1 MPQPTIASSEAGL
14 RQRTVFFVVWAAAVG
29 LASWRFLHEFFA
41 QSLQQGYS
49 SQSVLVPFITAYLI
63 WSGRKNIF
71 SNVRYSIVPGLAVVF
86 VGMALYV
93 GATFGPAE
101 HVGIVAAKLLGVL
114 LMVFGAFLGLYGA
127 AASRASVFPLFLLLL
142 MMPIPPGTADRIIG
156 FLQVQ
161 SASLSYHLFSLIG
174 VPVYR
179 DGVMLT
185 VPGVT
190 IEVAKECSG
199 INSSVALLLTALLVA
214 WQTLHTSSRRIL
226 LVLLT
231 LPLSIIKNALRIVTL
246 TLLALYVDP
255 SFLTGR
261 LHHQGGF
268 VFFILALALFYPIWL
283 LLQKTERA
291 SSPETLTTKPLT
303 QETLAH

>member
-1 MPQPTIASSEAGL
+1 M
-14 RQRTVFFVVWAAAVG
+14 RWRTAAFACWAAAIV
-29 LASWRFLHEFFA
+29 AVSWRFLHGFFA

-63 WSGRKNIF
+63 WSARKTIF
-71 SNVRYSIVPGLAVVF
+71 SNICDSKLPGLLVVLAG
-86 VGMALYV
+86 VTLYV
-93 GATFGPAE
+93 APMFGQPQHSA
-101 HVGIVAAKLLGVL
+101 VMAAKLLGVL
-114 LMVFGAFLGLYGA
+114 MMVVGGFVGIYGTAAF
-127 AASRASVFPLFLLLL
+127 RASLFPLFLLLL
-142 MMPIPPGTADRIIG
+142 MMPLPEATADKIIG
-156 FLQVQ
+156 FLQLQ
-161 SASLSYHLFSLIG
+161 SAALSYHLFSLIG

-179 DGVMLT
+179 DGIMLT

-214 WQTLHTSSRRIL
+214 WQTLRTPSRRII
-226 LVLLT
+226 LVLLA
-231 LPLSIIKNALRIVTL
+231 LPLSIIKNAVRIVML

-283 LLQKTERA
+283 LLQKTEGSRSGA
-291 SSPETLTTKPLT
+291 MGAETLSA
-303 QETLAH
+303 ETAAP

>member
-1 MPQPTIASSEAGL
+1 MPHPTTASSKAGL
-14 RQRTVFFVVWAAAVG
+14 RARTAAFAICVAAVV
-29 LASWRFLHEFFA
+29 AVSWRFLHEFFA

-63 WSGRKNIF
+63 WSARKTIF
-71 SNVRYSIVPGLAVVF
+71 SGIRCSILPGLLVTFAGAAF
-86 VGMALYV
+86 YV
-93 GATFGPAE
+93 GAMFGQQQQTA
-101 HVGIVAAKLLGVL
+101 VMAAKLFGVL
-114 LMVFGAFLGLYGA
+114 LMIVGAFIASYGIA
-127 AASRASVFPLFLLLL
+127 AFRASLFPLFLLLL
-142 MMPIPPGTADRIIG
+142 MMPIPEATADRIIG

-161 SASLSYHLFSLIG
+161 SAALSYHLFSLIG

-179 DGVMLT
+179 DGVLLT

-214 WQTLHTSSRRIL
+214 WQTLRTPARRTI

-231 LPLSIIKNALRIVTL
+231 LPLSIIKNAVRIVTL

-268 VFFILALALFYPIWL
+268 VFFVLALTLFYPIWL

-291 SSPETLTTKPLT
+291 RSSAMGAEPLSAETAA
-303 QETLAH
+303 Q